1 MSIFNHDWPLQYASG
16 SWWLVVVVVVK
27 DVMHFLMQQL

>member
-1 MSIFNHDWPLQYASG
+1 MSIFDHDWPLQYASG
-16 SWWLVVVVVVK
+16 SWWLVVVVVK